1 MGGLVY
7 GGSPH
12 SPPNSIN
19 PPLLRMN
26 TISQLKILVN
36 LDENYNSLNNDQQQS
51 PPSDLNKGQCDC
63 VCECDH
69 VLQGMLTLSLK
80 LQLIT
85 DDHQIQIQIQNIVN
99 TTFK

>member
-1 MGGLVY
+1 MEGPLI
-7 GGSPH
+7 H

-19 PPLLRMN
+19 PPFLRMN
-26 TISQLKILVN
+26 TISQLETLVKLN
-36 LDENYNSLNNDQQQS
+36 ENYNCLNNNQQQS

-80 LQLIT
+80 LQLI
-85 DDHQIQIQIQNIVN
+85 ISIY
-99 TTFK
+99 